1 MQLSFSSITV
11 DYYPFHKA
19 GKLLKQNR
27 FNNLLNRK
35 MFRLLKIMSFF
46 LSGEGCLH
54 WMHYS
59 EATKSRETWAR
70 SLLEEFKSN
79 VDMLKNVVTGQS
91 QGSPQ
96 HGENVLPIN
105 TH

>member
-1 MQLSFSSITV
+1 M
-11 DYYPFHKA
+11 P
-19 GKLLKQNR
+19 
-27 FNNLLNRK
+27 
-35 MFRLLKIMSFF
+35 FF

-59 EATKSRETWAR
+59 EATKSRETWVR

-79 VDMLKNVVTGQS
+79 VDMLKNVVSGQS
-91 QGSPQ
+91 QSSPQ

-105 TH
+105 THLL

>member
-1 MQLSFSSITV
+1 M
-11 DYYPFHKA
+11 
-19 GKLLKQNR
+19 
-27 FNNLLNRK
+27 
-35 MFRLLKIMSFF
+35 
-46 LSGEGCLH
+46 H

-79 VDMLKNVVTGQS
+79 VDMLKNVVSGQS